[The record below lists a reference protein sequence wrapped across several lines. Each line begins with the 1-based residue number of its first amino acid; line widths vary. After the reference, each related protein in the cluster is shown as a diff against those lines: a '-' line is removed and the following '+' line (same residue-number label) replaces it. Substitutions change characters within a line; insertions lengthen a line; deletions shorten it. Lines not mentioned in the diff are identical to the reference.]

1 MAGWVRRLT
10 RISLLLFPF
19 WQMIQLLDHNTGP
32 SRLRLGEQVASL
44 LLDAI
49 RLREYV
55 PGQKLPSERELG
67 TRLAVNR
74 TAVREGLRLLEN
86 QRFIEVRR
94 GKYGGAF
101 VLAAP
106 ADLALERVRGK
117 IDELRQLFEYREI
130 MEPLAAAMAAERI
143 GEADLA
149 RLTELHVQELYELE
163 FSDSGEQLRAIDEEI
178 HELIAAATKNQHVL
192 DAAHE
197 ARLGLALGLDLL
209 GRSAARRR
217 ESTMGH
223 AEIIDALV
231 HHDSAEAAD
240 AMERHAA
247 ATTRAVTEFLAARGI
262 DLEAADRIPL
272 WTRRGKLSTE
282 ATLTPEAP
290 DSTTA

>member
-1 MAGWVRRLT
+1 ML
-10 RISLLLFPF
+10 
-19 WQMIQLLDHNTGP
+19 QLLDHNTGP
-32 SRLRLGEQVASL
+32 SRLRLGEQVARL

-55 PGQKLPSERELG
+55 PGQRLPSERELC

-101 VLAAP
+101 VLAATS
-106 ADLALERVRGK
+106 DLALERVRGK
-117 IDELRQLFEYREI
+117 IDELRQLFEYREL

-143 GEADLA
+143 GEADLT
-149 RLTELHVQELYELE
+149 RLTELHRRELYDLE

-178 HELIAAATKNQHVL
+178 HELIAVATKNQHVL
-192 DAAHE
+192 DAVHE
-197 ARLGLALGLDLL
+197 ARLRLALGLDLL
-209 GRSAARRR
+209 GRFAARRH

-223 AEIIDALV
+223 AEIIEALV
-231 HHDSAEAAD
+231 HHDSAEAAA

-247 ATTRAVTEFLAARGI
+247 ATTRAVTEFLAERGI

-272 WTRRGKLSTE
+272 WTRRGKLATE
-282 ATLTPEAP
+282 ATLTPAAP
-290 DSTTA
+290 DPTTA